1 MRFKTSIIDSYQSEI
16 SDIQEEPKKK
26 LVKKPQQRPVPG
38 LVLSPRNRRNIAT
51 SQFIE

>member
-1 MRFKTSIIDSYQSEI
+1 MQLKVNYLGVSPDL
-16 SDIQEEPKKK
+16 QEEPKKK

>member
-1 MRFKTSIIDSYQSEI
+1 MRFKTSIIDGYSSEI

-38 LVLSPRNRRNIAT
+38 LVLSPRTRRQLQPEPAYG
-51 SQFIE
+51 